1 LSVTDQKSAAI
12 IVGGSGAIAQA
23 LARQMATDPELSVYV
38 LSRAETGLAGVQ
50 TMVTDYSDASLARIA
65 ADIEATGLCLSRLVV
80 TNGMLS
86 NNAMRPERKVSELDA
101 DNFSAIMTINALLPM
116 RSLAAFWSLIRQSK
130 APRIAVLSAR
140 VGSLGDNELGGWY
153 SYRASKAALN
163 MMMKCAAIEV
173 RRVNKQAKL
182 VAYHPGTVDSPLS
195 KPFQRSVP
203 EGKLFTPEFSA
214 AQLID
219 ILDRLEPDGELAYLD
234 WAGETIPW

>member
-1 LSVTDQKSAAI
+1 MSVTDQKSLAV
-12 IVGGSGAIAQA
+12 IVGGGAIARA
-23 LARQMATDPELSVYV
+23 LAEQLAANPTLSVYV
-38 LSRAETGLAGVQ
+38 LSRSECVQSGVETVA
-50 TMVTDYSDASLARIA
+50 TDYSDASLARIA
-65 ADIEATGLCLSRLVV
+65 AEIEATGLSLSRLVV
-80 TNGMLS
+80 TNGLLS
-86 NNAMRPERKVSELDA
+86 NESIRPERKVSDLNAEA
-101 DNFSAIMTINALLPM
+101 FGAIMSVNALLPM
-116 RSLAAFWSLIRQSK
+116 RSLAAFWSLIRKSE

-173 RRVNKQAKL
+173 RRLNKQAKL

-203 EGKLFTPEFSA
+203 EGKLFTPAFSA

-219 ILDRLEPDGELAYLD
+219 ILDRSEPDGELAYLD

>member
-1 LSVTDQKSAAI
+1 LSVTDQKSLAV
-12 IVGGSGAIAQA
+12 IVGGGAIGRA
-23 LARQMATDPELSVYV
+23 LAEKLAADLTLSVYV
-38 LSRAETGLAGVQ
+38 LSRSEWVQPGVETVA
-50 TMVTDYSDASLARIA
+50 TDYSDASLARIA
-65 ADIEATGLCLSRLVV
+65 AEIEATGLSLSRLVV
-80 TNGMLS
+80 TNGLLS
-86 NNAMRPERKVSELDA
+86 NESIRPERKVSDLNAEA
-101 DNFSAIMTINALLPM
+101 FSAIMSVNALLPM
-116 RSLAAFWSLIRQSK
+116 RSLTAFWPLIRTSE

-173 RRVNKQAKL
+173 RRLNKQAKL

-203 EGKLFTPEFSA
+203 DGKLFTPAFSA

-219 ILDRLEPDGELAYLD
+219 ILDRSEPDGELAYLD
-234 WAGETIPW
+234 WAGERIPW

>member
-1 LSVTDQKSAAI
+1 LSVTDQKSLAV
-12 IVGGSGAIAQA
+12 IVGGGAIAKA
-23 LARQMATDPELSVYV
+23 LAEQLAADSALSVYV
-38 LSRAETGLAGVQ
+38 LSRSEWVQSGVQ
-50 TMVTDYSDASLARIA
+50 IFETDYSDGSLTRIA
-65 ADIEATGLCLSRLVV
+65 TEIAATGLSLSRLVV
-80 TNGMLS
+80 TNGLLS
-86 NNAMRPERKVSELDA
+86 NDSIRPERKVSDLDEEA
-101 DNFSAIMTINALLPM
+101 FGAIMSINALLPM
-116 RSLAAFWSLIRQSK
+116 RSLAAFWSLIRK
-130 APRIAVLSAR
+130 AEAPRIAVLSAR

-173 RRVNKQAKL
+173 RRLNKQAKL

-203 EGKLFTPEFSA
+203 EGKLFTPAFSA

-219 ILDRLEPDGELAYLD
+219 ILDRSEPDGELAYLD